1 MIQDLVDACE
11 WDIGKYIIF
20 SDNVFSPLIYYS
32 HLTPI
37 IVSLV
42 FGLYIYFSN
51 RRSLLNKILLFVTI
65 LLSLWLLLDLVLW
78 ATDSTR
84 MVMFAWSTINIIEPA
99 IYAGFA
105 YFAMV
110 FATGKDV
117 SSRTKLFLTLPLF
130 PTFILGATTWN
141 VLGFNLTN
149 CDREVIEGPVAYY
162 NYFIEILYS
171 LWILSIGVW
180 FWIRRKGEPLHRQ
193 SLFVVAA
200 ILVLLFGFA
209 SGNIIGSFSEDWS
222 IGQYGLFVI
231 PVSIGTLSYIV
242 IQLKFIN
249 RNQIMA
255 AQVLVIGLLLSVGS
269 ILFIQ
274 KIVYVR
280 WIVGATLFLLAV
292 LGYILI
298 NSFKYEIKQRKEIE
312 ELAKKLEEG
321 NRQQIILIH
330 FITHQIKG
338 YLTKS
343 RNIFSL
349 ALDGDLGPISETLK
363 PMLEE
368 GLRSDAKGINTIQEI
383 LNAANIKSGKVS
395 YVKSALDI
403 DALVREIVRDLEAQA
418 AQKALALNITS
429 VPQEITVNGD
439 RAQLTQ
445 AIRNLIDN
453 SIKYTLS
460 GKVTVSVS
468 KSEGRARIEIA
479 DTGVGIT
486 KEDMQK
492 LFTEGGHGKDSQKV
506 NVEST
511 GFGLY
516 IVKNIIEAHDG
527 KVWAESEG
535 AGKGSR
541 FIVELPA

>member
-1 MIQDLVDACE
+1 MIQEMIDACE

-20 SDNVFSPLIYYS
+20 SENVFSPLIYYS

-37 IVSLV
+37 VVSLV

-51 RRSLLNKILLFVTI
+51 RKSLLNKILLFVTV

-117 SSRTKLFLTLPLF
+117 SKRTKLFLTLPLIPAF
-130 PTFILGATTWN
+130 VVGATTWN

-171 LWILSIGVW
+171 LWIFGIGIW
-180 FWIRRKGEPLHRQ
+180 FWMRRKGEPLHRQ
-193 SLFVVAA
+193 SLFVVGAV
-200 ILVLLFGFA
+200 LVLLLGFA
-209 SGNIIGSFSEDWS
+209 SGNIIGTFSEDWA

-231 PVSIGTLSYIV
+231 PVSIGTLSYLV

-274 KIVYVR
+274 NILYVR
-280 WIVGATLFLLAV
+280 WIVVATLILLAI

-298 NSFKYEIKQRKEIE
+298 NSFKFEIKQRKEIE

-343 RNIFSL
+343 RNIFSM
-349 ALDGDLGPISETLK
+349 ALEGDFGPLPESLK
-363 PMLEE
+363 PMVEE

-383 LNAANIKSGKVS
+383 LSAANIKSGKVS
-395 YVKSALDI
+395 YAKSEFDI
-403 DALVREIVRDLEAQA
+403 DMLVREVTKDLEPQA
-418 AQKALALNITS
+418 AQKSLSLNVIS
-429 VPQEITVNGD
+429 VPQQIVVNGD

-445 AIRNLIDN
+445 AIRNLVDN
-453 SIKYTLS
+453 SIKYTLE
-460 GKVTVSVS
+460 GKVSVSVS
-468 KSEGRARIEIA
+468 KSEKKVRIEVA

-486 KEDMQK
+486 SDDMEK
-492 LFTEGGHGKDSQKV
+492 LFTEGGHGKNSQKV

-527 KVWAESEG
+527 QVWAESEG
-535 AGKGSR
+535 EGKGSR